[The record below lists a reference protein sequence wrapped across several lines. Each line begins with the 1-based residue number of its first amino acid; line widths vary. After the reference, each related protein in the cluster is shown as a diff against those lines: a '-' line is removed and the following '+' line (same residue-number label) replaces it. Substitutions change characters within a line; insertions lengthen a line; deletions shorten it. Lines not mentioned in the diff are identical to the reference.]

1 MQTPFFTPMEMV
13 RLICNAF
20 DTGRSIKKDLDNK
33 ALDKY
38 ASLPEAMAYFRKSEI
53 YDDLLWMLGSDEA
66 CENLIGQIEQSLK
79 SYLKF
84 MTGFDAN
91 GLNRDQIMPLLYRLF
106 SGQLVTGDLKVISTH
121 YRVSVLDE
129 ETGLASTA
137 LPSLITHLKNESLD
151 WQAMSQHV
159 DKTQKDM
166 LLSWQKG
173 EHLPDLSSLK
183 IILSESGMKQ
193 ERVSVCL
200 ARAWDYLFREFGQD
214 PVDPAEWSPRAL
226 DRDINEMNTAVD
238 TSSYFKKMIPDA
250 GLIQQFFREKN
261 VSLEGLEQA
270 IHSLRTTMTECGNPD
285 FSDWYCDWMLA
296 RVRARQEQFEECL
309 ELNKQAVDKSLYRS
323 MDQLRGVLDQAMTA
337 AAAIGPDR
345 VFCKQIRKLQITF
358 GLALPFQDK
367 NYDSSKYSDHIQD
380 WEVDRYAEE
389 FHRVYKPTNLKP
401 PKTHSGPLCMSGGEI
416 RYDYRNPD
424 KKIKLK
430 LDSGYKQ
437 MPQLAYAVWQS
448 HQSEFDQL
456 LAEGASVNCLTS
468 SNDSPLLLA
477 LERMVY
483 DRIPPV
489 SAINDH
495 YFRKLV
501 EHDHDVEILNAVT
514 SKKRLSV
521 MDAAVRTCNPEIV
534 TKVLSQNPDIDH
546 IATHD
551 LCTPLYQT
559 LGLIKQSTRSVYPT
573 RYSADSVTPEVLE
586 AIRRETNGVLGSD
599 LNAYRTFYKDPLMLE
614 CRKVISPLIF
624 GSANPIL
631 NKDKLIQIAIQLI
644 EAGANVN
651 AEHTRPIKGY
661 TPLMLAVEFGLTDVV
676 KVMLAAGGDPK
687 KTYYAHEL
695 NRNFDSFG
703 VAENWGQHEVL
714 RLLKRF

>member
-1 MQTPFFTPMEMV
+1 MQTPFFTLMEMV

-38 ASLPEAMAYFRKSEI
+38 VSLPEAMAYFRKPEI
-53 YDDLLWMLGSDEA
+53 YNDLLWMLGSNEA
-66 CENLIGQIEQSLK
+66 CEKLIGQIEQSLK

-91 GLNRDQIMPLLYRLF
+91 GLNRDQIMSLAFRIFASLLVIGAIKVVSTRYRI
-106 SGQLVTGDLKVISTH
+106 SVI
-121 YRVSVLDE
+121 DE
-129 ETGLASTA
+129 KTGLAAATI
-137 LPSLITHLKNESLD
+137 PSLITRLKDESLG

-183 IILSESGMKQ
+183 ILLGESGLKN
-193 ERVSVCL
+193 ERIAVCL
-200 ARAWDYLFREFGQD
+200 ARAWDYLLKEFMQQQTTPEAWNPVAIQQD
-214 PVDPAEWSPRAL
+214 VA
-226 DRDINEMNTAVD
+226 TAIESVRR
-238 TSSYFKKMIPDA
+238 SSYFPKMVPDVR
-250 GLIQQFFREKN
+250 LIQKFFINKN
-261 VSLEGLEQA
+261 ITLEDLEQA
-270 IHSLRTTMTECGNPD
+270 IHSLRTTTIESGNPD
-285 FSDWYCDWMLA
+285 FSDWYCDWMLV

-367 NYDSSKYSDHIQD
+367 NYDSSKYSDHMQD
-380 WEVDRYAEE
+380 WEIDRYAEE
-389 FHRVYKPTNLKP
+389 FHRKYKPTKLKP
-401 PKTHSGPLCMSGGEI
+401 PKTKSGLLIMNGDGKV

-468 SNDSPLLLA
+468 SNESPLLLA
-477 LERMVY
+477 LEKMVY

-501 EHDHDVEILNAVT
+501 EHDHNADTLNAIT
-514 SKKRLSV
+514 SKNFLSV
-521 MDAAVRTCNPEIV
+521 LEAAVRTCNPEV
-534 TKVLSQNPDIDH
+534 VAKVLALKPDINLIASHDH
-546 IATHD
+546 
-551 LCTPLYQT
+551 CTPLYRA
-559 LGLIKQSTRSVYPT
+559 LGLLRDATEYDWRFSP
-573 RYSADSVTPEVLE
+573 DSVTQELLE
-586 AIRRETNGVLGSD
+586 ANRRGLNGALGND
-599 LNAYRTFYKDPLMLE
+599 LEAYRRQYNNPLMQEFCKQLA
-614 CRKVISPLIF
+614 PHLL
-624 GSANPIL
+624 GPANPIL